1 MSENTLS
8 NVNAAGQE
16 LSIFVTDADKR
27 GMDISAM
34 SDFMSNRISTLAHE
48 LIDQAHSST
57 MSVRA
62 GDIALIQQALLS
74 RRPVVKE
81 RYEYILDYDS
91 LPKDVLSKFKKGIYK
106 LGESRQ
112 VDGNLRAVIVDE
124 TGTRV
129 KDLTLKRGEPTAA
142 SLDSMQNIAIQA
154 QLRQIDAK
162 LDTII
167 ELQGYQIDF
176 ARNNAIIKPFFDARD
191 QVVHAQNESIPERR
205 RHYLDSAVSHI
216 EDAMNAI
223 YLDIETIKKRFLRL
237 NRLPIPFLGGLINQ
251 YIGYIAQDLQLLAK
265 YNGVFLQVL
274 DYMGKK
280 KDKLDAFEKY
290 KRYML
295 GFYTEAVGPKQLP
308 LSLQIHN
315 AFDAS
320 QVSDR
325 NVWKNMTDEMVPA
338 LLSKTEVSNAMII
351 SMEDDPDEEGE

>member
-34 SDFMSNRISTLAHE
+34 SDFMSNRISTLAHG
-48 LIDQAHSST
+48 LIDQAHPSVV
-57 MSVRA
+57 SVRA

-81 RYEYILDYDS
+81 GYEYILDYDS

-176 ARNNAIIKPFFDARD
+176 ARNNAI
-191 QVVHAQNESIPERR
+191 NEPIPQER
-205 RHYLDSAVSHI
+205 RHYLDRAVSHI
-216 EDAMNAI
+216 ETAMNAI

-237 NRLPIPFLGGLINQ
+237 NRWPIPFLGGMINQ

-265 YNGVFLQVL
+265 YNGVLLQVL